1 MPGLQAGAADFA
13 ALSRRLKDAGERGL
27 KRELYKAINDAAKPL
42 AREIGRDE
50 HLKPYMPDRYA
61 AVLASDLAVTVSRLA
76 GRNPGVR
83 LIAKGRA
90 RGRKVQQLN
99 AGIIEHPVFGD
110 RTRWRRQLRGMKPGF
125 FTDPA
130 KASAPDVRDAIV
142 AAMHET
148 ALKITTGR

>member
-13 ALSRRLKDAGERGL
+13 ALSRRLKDAGETGL
-27 KRELYKAINDAAKPL
+27 RRELYKAIGDAARPL

-50 HLKPYMPDRYA
+50 HLRPYMPNRYA

-76 GRNPGVR
+76 GRNPGVSIR
-83 LIAKGRA
+83 AKGRVK
-90 RGRKVQQLN
+90 GRKVQQLDK
-99 AGIIEHPVFGD
+99 GVIQHPLFGD
-110 RTRWRRQLRGMKPGF
+110 RERWYFQLRGMRAGF

-130 KASAPDVRDAIV
+130 RASAPQVRDAIV

-148 ALKITTGR
+148 ALKITGR